1 MNKTVLTSWKFPSFL
16 VISIGQLTAAVIVL
30 YIGKQIKIISFP
42 SYDNSIVRKVMPLPF
57 FHFGNMASGLGGTAA
72 LSLPMFTAI
81 RRFGILITM
90 LLEFKILG
98 VKPSFAVQLSVWC
111 MIGGAIL
118 AAADDLSFSVEGY
131 SYVMLANIITAAYG
145 VSIKQKIETVD
156 IGKYGIMFYNS
167 LLMIVPAVILAW
179 LVGDLHSA
187 YLFKHWLNPMFTLQF
202 LCTCFM
208 GFILTYSTFLCTQ
221 HNSALTTAMVGCF
234 KNVFVSYLGMFIG
247 GDYTY
252 SVLNFIG
259 INISVI
265 GSIYYTYVIFAK
277 KDEPRKTS
285 SPQKM

>member
-1 MNKTVLTSWKFPSFL
+1 MTSWKFPSFL

-42 SYDNSIVRKVMPLPF
+42 SYDNSIVRKVMPLPL
-57 FHFGNMASGLGGTAA
+57 FHFGNMASGLAGTAA

-156 IGKYGIMFYNS
+156 IGKYGIMFYNA